1 MATLT
6 IHAYGNVDAL
16 HGIFNAV
23 AMIMNS
29 SSFEHIIRMAVVIGF
44 AVVLTLVA
52 FPENLRK
59 GWTWFVAVMVIS
71 TVMLGPKTDV
81 SIEDRTGQQATVV
94 VSNVPWTLALMASVK
109 TVIGWS
115 LTELF
120 ETAFQTIPSSSRQL
134 PSELLYQNTGMM
146 LGSRLVRASLEAR
159 PTSGYDQADLVQY
172 IRSCV
177 MPEIGRAIPSDGAA
191 RSNDL
196 ASLYGNTNPA
206 LSAAYHDPAAGWVLK
221 VEPCPTVWT
230 ALQSRLSAAGV
241 AEISKVAAKELAG
254 AFQVSN
260 SAATGQATSGLLA
273 MYGKAALANS
283 SANAS
288 SIMVQNILI
297 NATADA
303 AAQGVSADDPGVLML
318 ASMRTQAMA
327 QMNAGNITQGR
338 IAEESLPMIRN
349 LTEGILYAAFPLLC
363 ILLVASEGRSMG
375 SLFKSYAYALIWVEM
390 WAPMFAIVNYLQT
403 LSFGKSAAGAGFLP
417 GSGDTGLSVLTAS
430 AIYTESVSS
439 LATTAWMVTFVPV
452 LAAAVVFGFDRI
464 MSITGAMGGGTKA
477 TQGEAA
483 NSTKGNTSMGQVNF
497 DKQDLASYRS
507 SPSMHRQESTGG
519 VQFSDGATGEV
530 LNQFRKPTLPVSAKL
545 STQAGEALAQGAAA
559 EARAGEGARKSSDRS
574 YDAAFSTALRATQQS
589 DAGKRLSSG
598 WGTDLSTATGLTR
611 TEEDSVVKKV
621 MEKTGLADESAVRK
635 ALEVGT
641 PGLLPIP
648 VKAGA
653 SSAEQESLKSEVTAD
668 IDAARR
674 LGAQRKRDFVEQFRH
689 GENFER
695 VRSGSRSASE
705 AVDSSVREA
714 EGYRTSAESHFA
726 RAQSLTQKW
735 EGFQRY
741 VRDFGAEAD
750 VVVDRFFQRK
760 GYSPQNGVFD
770 GMQATRYLAELA
782 SQGTIRF
789 DTPDGRP
796 MWIPP
801 DPSAAYAAPDEVGLR
816 VLREAGPGGLLT
828 RHQQAEPGGG
838 RAAIDSAAAEG
849 ASRTVARQRKLGVTP
864 TGEPDGSTVVRKVQG
879 DRGAAAVEVADAKAE
894 THAAQGRLAK
904 DYSDRTKSVSDNHRV
919 GKHLGLNKGE
929 NPAADAVSRSPQ
941 TVFPEEAEVD
951 QKRREREA
959 ISEAQRQAELRA
971 QLKQLPPDALPV
983 RPK

>member
-81 SIEDRTGQQATVV
+81 SIEDRTGQQAAVV

-260 SAATGQATSGLLA
+260 SAATNQATSGLLA

-403 LSFGKSAAGAGFLP
+403 LSFAKSAAGAGFLP

-464 MSITGAMGGGTKA
+464 MAITGAMGGGTKA
-477 TQGEAA
+477 AQGEAA

-497 DKQDLASYRS
+497 DKQDLASYKS

-530 LNQFRKPTLPVSAKL
+530 LNQFRKPALPVSAKL

-559 EARAGEGARKSSDRS
+559 ETRAGEGARKSSERS

-598 WGTDLSTATGLTR
+598 WGTDLSTSTGLSKS
-611 TEEDSVVKKV
+611 EEDSFVRQI
-621 MEKTGLADESAVRK
+621 MEKTGISDGSIVRK
-635 ALEVGT
+635 ALEAGT
-641 PGLLPIP
+641 PSVLPIP
-648 VKAGA
+648 IRAGA
-653 SSAEQESLKSEVTAD
+653 SSSEQEALSRDVSNQ
-668 IDAARR
+668 INAARK
-674 LGAQRKRDFVEQFRH
+674 LGAQRKRDFVEQFRNS
-689 GENFER
+689 ESFER
-695 VRSGSRSASE
+695 VRSGNRSAST

-726 RAQSLTQKW
+726 RAESLTQKW

-750 VVVDRFFQRK
+750 VVVDRFFQSK

-801 DPSAAYAAPDEVGLR
+801 DPSAAYAAPDEPGLR
-816 VLREAGPGGLLT
+816 KLVESGTEGLLA
-828 RHQQAEPGGG
+828 RHSVAQPGGG
-838 RAAIDSAAAEG
+838 SLSVDEAAAVGRSRVTARQHALGVDPGNEPSGGAVVQRVGSDRQVAASEVAQAKSETLAAEG
-849 ASRTVARQRKLGVTP
+849 
-864 TGEPDGSTVVRKVQG
+864 
-879 DRGAAAVEVADAKAE
+879 
-894 THAAQGRLAK
+894 RLAQ
-904 DYSDRTKSVSDNHRV
+904 DYRERNKAVSDNHKV
-919 GKHLGLNKGE
+919 GKHLGLNSGA
-929 NPAADAVSRSPQ
+929 NPAVDAVSASAASA
-941 TVFPEEAEVD
+941 FPDEATED
-951 QKRREREA
+951 RKRREREA
-959 ISEAQRQAELRA
+959 IAEAQTQAKLRA
-971 QLKQLPPDALPV
+971 QLEQQP
-983 RPK
+983 RPKIPTKP